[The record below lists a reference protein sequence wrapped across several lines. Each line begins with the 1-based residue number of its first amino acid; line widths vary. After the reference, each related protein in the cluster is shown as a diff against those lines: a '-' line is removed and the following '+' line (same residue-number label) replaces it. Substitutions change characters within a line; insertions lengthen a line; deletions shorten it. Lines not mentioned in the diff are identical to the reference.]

1 MSDIF
6 IKKVDVRA
14 VNVPLEYPVYTAI
27 GVVDTSPLVLIDIHT
42 DANVVGR
49 SYIFAYSPVVLSA
62 LKTLT
67 ESLSGLILES
77 RLEPVAINQ
86 MLENKFK
93 LLGYT
98 GLMRMAGSGIDM
110 ALWDA
115 FSKSANLPLYKL
127 LGGSKK
133 EIKSYDS
140 HSMDGIELAAM
151 RAENAASQGFKGVK
165 TKIGYSHVNE
175 DIAVIRRIRE
185 AAGENIKI
193 MVDYN
198 QGLSVPEAINRIN
211 ALDSEGVYWVE
222 EPVSYFDDEA
232 CRQVKERVNIPV
244 QVGENW
250 LGTEDMIKTLRLGAN
265 DFAMP
270 DIMKIGGVTGWIK
283 AAALAEAYA
292 KPMSSHLFQEFSAHL
307 LTVTE
312 TAHWLERLDIAKS
325 VVDSSLKFCDGRA
338 VLSDEPGAGFEWKES
353 EIEKFII

>member
-1 MSDIF
+1 
-6 IKKVDVRA
+6 
-14 VNVPLEYPVYTAI
+14 
-27 GVVDTSPLVLIDIHT
+27 
-42 DANVVGR
+42 
-49 SYIFAYSPVVLSA
+49 
-62 LKTLT
+62 
-67 ESLSGLILES
+67 
-77 RLEPVAINQ
+77 
-86 MLENKFK
+86 
-93 LLGYT
+93 
-98 GLMRMAGSGIDM
+98 
-110 ALWDA
+110 
-115 FSKSANLPLYKL
+115 
-127 LGGSKK
+127 
-133 EIKSYDS
+133 
-140 HSMDGIELAAM
+140 MDGIELAAM

-211 ALDSEGVYWVE
+211 ALESEGVYWVE